1 MSLLNV
7 QRRTATQGKNGY
19 KMNADYMRNGPGLPA
34 QSTAKG
40 RRPAT
45 KISVGAVLAGVML
58 LSACGSSNSATTSS
72 TNGSSDSAQSSK
84 LQASLNALMGQPAFT
99 APGPSIDVKSIPA
112 STRVV
117 VVDDSP
123 AIAPLQ
129 AATAGAIAAAKAAG
143 LKTTLINGGANN
155 TPTDDIRLL
164 EQAVNLHPALVLQ
177 VGIVSE
183 LEGSGLTYARQ
194 HGVKVIAVGDD
205 PATAGKPGGGSGP
218 LLAGTASNNDPDS
231 AKALAEYIAANG
243 PSNAQVGV
251 INTNDIIEVNDLYN
265 EFQADLK
272 KLCPNCTIKSTNVP
286 AANWTTQITPAV
298 NSMITANPNLK
309 YLIPIVDG
317 MTPWV
322 SPALSAGNFK
332 GRVITVAGTP
342 GLAMQLVKKGTYS
355 AEIGTSPT
363 EVGWYAMDAG
373 FRALLKKP
381 LETNP
386 LEPITFFDTKEMNSR
401 HLDPSST
408 QALYGDAY
416 VAGFKKLWGI

>member
-1 MSLLNV
+1 M
-7 QRRTATQGKNGY
+7 GNGSDF
-19 KMNADYMRNGPGLPA
+19 MGQA
-34 QSTAKG
+34 TAKG
-40 RRPAT
+40 RRPAA
-45 KISVGAVLAGVML
+45 IVSMGAVLTVGML
-58 LSACGSSNSATTSS
+58 LSACGSSNSDATSS
-72 TNGSSDSAQSSK
+72 STGSSRSSASSK

-99 APGPSIDVKSIPA
+99 APGPSINVKSIPA
-112 STRVV
+112 STGIV

-123 AIAPLQ
+123 AVAPLQ

-143 LKTTLINGGANN
+143 FKATLINGGANN

-205 PATAGKPGGGSGP
+205 PAAAGQPGGGSGP
-218 LLAGTASNNDPDS
+218 LLAGTASNNGPDS

-251 INTNDIIEVNDLYN
+251 ITTNDIVEVNDLYN

-298 NSMITANPNLK
+298 NSMITANPNMK

-342 GLAMQLVKKGTYS
+342 GLAMQLVKNGTYS

-381 LETNP
+381 LQANP
-386 LEPITFFDTKEMNSR
+386 LEPITFFDTKEMVSR
-401 HLDPSST
+401 KLDPSST